1 MSDEHFGIVISVY
14 NEKGGSGKTTTSC
27 QLAGTLGRR
36 GYEVLVA
43 DLDPQQTSSSW
54 IARHSGEYFPA
65 TCWSGFRYGERVATE
80 LANLSKKYDI
90 IVADCAPSVEQPATW
105 GALLSSSLALI
116 PTKLNATDMD
126 ALPAAKRLA
135 KKAWDT
141 LEGDRFPIRV
151 VPNAAKLHF
160 KDDRAALN
168 TLLKDTE
175 IPPTRTTLGDRKAY
189 SRSMLIG
196 STVHDLPKS
205 EESVREVEEL
215 ADEVLKIVGLPA
227 HKKGRARK

>member
-1 MSDEHFGIVISVY
+1 MAQERSGIIISVY

-54 IARHSGEYFPA
+54 IARNAGEYFPA
-65 TCWSGFRYGERVATE
+65 KCWSGFRYGERVATE
-80 LANLSKKYDI
+80 LADLSKKYEI

-105 GALLSSSLALI
+105 GALLASSLALI

-141 LEGDRFPIRV
+141 LGGDQFPIRV

-160 KDDRAALN
+160 KDDLAALR
-168 TLLKDTE
+168 TLQKDQE
-175 IPPTRTTLGDRKAY
+175 IPPTKTALGDRKAY

-196 STVHDLPKS
+196 STVHNLPKS
-205 EESVREVEEL
+205 EESVREVEAL
-215 ADEVLKIVGLPA
+215 ADEVLRIIGLPS
-227 HKKGRARK
+227 KKGGRK

>member
-1 MSDEHFGIVISVY
+1 MAEERYGVIISVY

-43 DLDPQQTSSSW
+43 DLDPQETSSRW
-54 IARHSGEYFPA
+54 IARHSGENFPA
-65 TCWSGFRYGERVATE
+65 TCWSGKHYGERVAGE
-80 LANLSKKYDI
+80 LAKLATKYDI

-105 GALLSSSLALI
+105 GALLSSTLALI

-141 LEGDRFPIRV
+141 LEGDRFDIRV
-151 VPNAAKLHF
+151 VPNATKLHF
-160 KDDRAALN
+160 KDDAAALR
-168 TLLKDTE
+168 TLQKDAE
-175 IPPTRTTLGDRKAY
+175 IPPTKTTLGDRKAY

-196 STVHDLPKS
+196 STVHHLSNADDS
-205 EESVREVEEL
+205 IREVEAL
-215 ADEVLKIVGLPA
+215 ADEVLKIINLPL
-227 HKKGRARK
+227 RKRGSK